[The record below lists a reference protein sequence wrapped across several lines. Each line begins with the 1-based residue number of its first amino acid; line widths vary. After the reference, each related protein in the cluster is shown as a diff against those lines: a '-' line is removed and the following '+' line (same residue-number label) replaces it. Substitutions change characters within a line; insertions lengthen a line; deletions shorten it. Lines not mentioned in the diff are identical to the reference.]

1 MIKNKLELISLNKLG
16 TFFIIIFLMFMFNN
30 TYSLDFNSI
39 LDSLKNGSAGG
50 LSIGRMF
57 ANFDLA
63 GRAFIIVVRT
73 LAVVL
78 GVFYLF
84 DSAVS
89 FVKASEQKENIFK
102 PIVTLIVSVLLIN
115 FGVSVDMLSATF
127 GFVGLSSGIQE
138 ICDLSTAVITC
149 SGTNTSLDKE
159 TKAIQIAIIT
169 IIRLVGY
176 ISIVKGLLLLN
187 QMGKANGG
195 GGGQGGKSFFHILGG
210 VICINITFF
219 ALALGNTIAP
229 NSDFVNDYLK
239 SGTFSP
245 KLQ

>member
-1 MIKNKLELISLNKLG
+1 
-16 TFFIIIFLMFMFNN
+16 
-30 TYSLDFNSI
+30 
-39 LDSLKNGSAGG
+39 
-50 LSIGRMF
+50 
-57 ANFDLA
+57 
-63 GRAFIIVVRT
+63 
-73 LAVVL
+73 
-78 GVFYLF
+78 
-84 DSAVS
+84 
-89 FVKASEQKENIFK
+89 
-102 PIVTLIVSVLLIN
+102 
-115 FGVSVDMLSATF
+115 MLSATF

-219 ALALGNTIAP
+219 SLALGNTIAP